1 MTEIAAL
8 PQKIVDR
15 KTIVLKSRLDSN
27 MVRLLGEKLKRR
39 FFTRAG
45 FLKPKSRD
53 IRLIY
58 LDKYY
63 EPYFVLG
70 GKYFLDYCK
79 RRAYAVKVEDDM
91 REVFINGKKLKSEP
105 LNSEKSSKVIRFEGE
120 EHSHHEVET
129 YFILDRL
136 GREVLPENVPF
147 APFEERLD
155 NSDEIGI
162 KLRKGKIS
170 QEKEIEFLQSRI
182 AKRPSDVAEVI
193 REIFDINERTIIYS
207 PIYHLTF
214 QNIKTGKEAIALI
227 NGITGEVIF
236 GKFNKT
242 TSGRIIGDFI
252 EACPEDTSPTKT
264 ETIGGKQKSSYPV
277 DSTDIS
283 NESITDLNKDSN
295 KQLLDSNV
303 AVVKETLKFPSK
315 VMGDFFNVGDNVTAV
330 VGDLEIPSGTT
341 VSETLV
347 VKGSLKIGDDC
358 RIFGKIKALKD
369 ITIGANTTIEGNVV
383 SGRNVFVGPNS
394 IIQGSVESFGE
405 IEIDENAVVEGGVHS
420 KSSVTLNRFAKIR
433 LTVNAAK
440 GVSVVR

>member
-1 MTEIAAL
+1 VRFLTEIAAL

-79 RRAYAVKVEDDM
+79 RHAYAVKVEDDM

-252 EACPEDTSPTKT
+252 EACPEDRAPTKIDLI
-264 ETIGGKQKSSYPV
+264 EEKQESS
-277 DSTDIS
+277 
-283 NESITDLNKDSN
+283 SITESAEFSKETTKDLNRDFN
-295 KQLLDSNV
+295 DQQPVSNV
-303 AVVKETLKFPSK
+303 LEVKEKLDFPAK
-315 VMGDFFNVGDNVTAV
+315 VVGEVFHVGDNVTAV
-330 VGDLEIPSGTT
+330 FGDLEIPSGTT
-341 VSETLV
+341 VSETLAV
-347 VKGSLKIGDDC
+347 RGTLEIGDYC
-358 RIFGKIKALKD
+358 RILGKVKALRD
-369 ITIGANTTIEGNVV
+369 VMIGANTTIDGDVISGGGVV
-383 SGRNVFVGPNS
+383 IGPDS
-394 IIQGSVESFGE
+394 IINGSVESAEHVE
-405 IEIDENAVVEGGVHS
+405 IGENAVIAGGLHEQ
-420 KSSVTLNRFAKIR
+420 RG
-433 LTVNAAK
+433 TVNNNEVAYRQA
-440 GVSVVR
+440 